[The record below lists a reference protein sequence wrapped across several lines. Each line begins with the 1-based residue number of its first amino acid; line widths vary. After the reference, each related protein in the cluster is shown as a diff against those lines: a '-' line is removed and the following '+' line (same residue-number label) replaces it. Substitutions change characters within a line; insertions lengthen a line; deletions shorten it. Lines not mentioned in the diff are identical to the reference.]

1 MRKLLVPV
9 DGSSSALRALRAAV
23 ALARLVPDSSLHLVH
38 AYEEPRIY
46 GEIAVYLP
54 RDRMEALQ
62 RAHSEGILDRA
73 EAELRNAGVR
83 YTREVLSGPIGH
95 TIAARAEQLGC
106 DAIVMG
112 RHGETSIGELLMG
125 SVAMKVL
132 HLSRLPVMLVR

>member
-1 MRKLLVPV
+1 M
-9 DGSSSALRALRAAV
+9 A
-23 ALARLVPDSSLHLVH
+23 
-38 AYEEPRIY
+38 
-46 GEIAVYLP
+46 
-54 RDRMEALQ
+54 ALQ

-73 EAELRNAGVR
+73 EAELKDSGVR

-95 TIAARAEQLGC
+95 AIAAHAELTGC

-112 RHGETSIGELLMG
+112 RYGETGIGELLMG